1 MAKKH
6 ATIKENGFIFFS
18 KKHGL
23 IHVQNSVPRY
33 GVLLQA
39 LLNDDFD
46 EEKFLKLLT
55 ESICADIEEMS
66 KGEVTFDSSKD
77 TYIFCDGEERLELPR
92 DLYAKMQELVS
103 KGASYDHLRNFWRR
117 CQCNPNPGSVEQLFA
132 FVSRHLLTITD
143 EGLFVAY
150 KAVRDNYYDKHSGTF
165 DNHPGL
171 VVTMPRAEVT
181 FDPNT
186 HCAAGLHVSN
196 YDYAYGF
203 ASGTDRIVVC
213 LVDPADV
220 VSVPNDCS
228 AQKIRVCKYIVQ
240 SDYTPSLAFK
250 DTGVVDSALGSLSGV
265 ATADPNRPW
274 SDDEHLA
281 LVKFIFENGDDADD
295 WMFCDVV
302 SLANL
307 LGRTTDGIYARLTSI
322 LDTED
327 IFGDYESYDEYEEE
341 FLREEDEEDYE
352 YDDYDDYEDEDE
364 DEEYIGDCGR
374 DTPCGGECCGQG
386 DCSWDGDEGEVEPW
400 ENVVS
405 TVMSED
411 QLRFLYEQVKAKGT
425 NWQEIQQAMCKKF
438 PFAVKVHVDTLR
450 KTAKRMG
457 L

>member
-18 KKHGL
+18 TKHGL
-23 IHVQNSVPRY
+23 IYVQNSVPRY
-33 GVLLQA
+33 GLFLQA
-39 LLNDDFD
+39 LLNDSFD

-55 ESICADIEEMS
+55 EAVSADIEEMS
-66 KGEVTFDSSKD
+66 KGEVTFDTGKD
-77 TYIFCDGEERLELPR
+77 TYVFCDGEERLELPK
-92 DLYAKMQELVS
+92 DLYVKMQELVA

-150 KAVRDNYYDKHSGTF
+150 KAVRDNYYDKRSGTF

-171 VVTMPRAEVT
+171 VVTMPRNQVT
-181 FDPNT
+181 YDPNT

-196 YDYAYGF
+196 YDYAHGF
-203 ASGTDRIVVC
+203 AGNGDRIVVC

-240 SDYTPSLAFK
+240 SEYTPDLAFK
-250 DTGVVDSALGSLSGV
+250 ETGVVDAGLNSLSSA

-274 SDDEHLA
+274 SEEEHLA
-281 LVKFIFENGDDADD
+281 LVKFLFDNGDDADE
-295 WMFCDVV
+295 WSFSDVV
-302 SLANL
+302 TLANML
-307 LGRTTDGIYARLTSI
+307 CRTTDGVYARLTKI
-322 LDTED
+322 N
-327 IFGDYESYDEYEEE
+327 
-341 FLREEDEEDYE
+341 DEEDVLNNYSDYLEYE
-352 YDDYDDYEDEDE
+352 ADYYDED
-364 DEEYIGDCGR
+364 D
-374 DTPCGGECCGQG
+374 
-386 DCSWDGDEGEVEPW
+386 DEGVLEPW
-400 ENVVS
+400 EEVTS
-405 TVMSED
+405 TVMSKD
-411 QLRFLYEQVKAKGT
+411 QLRFLYEQVKRSGS
-425 NWQEIQQAMCKKF
+425 NWQAIQSAMCEEF
-438 PFAVKVHVDTLR
+438 PNAAKVHVDTLR